1 MTNHFKIS
9 LLGLLGISTAMAG
22 GLSQAQ
28 LNQQDALINPYTDKR
43 QVLEM
48 TVNNDKVDVSKT
60 TPSVTMQKWN
70 GADHLDVSY
79 SKPAKSVPT
88 RKFMTNQIETPI
100 DNQQMV
106 TMKPTDDGTG
116 FNVDVTLSAKPST
129 NVFTY
134 TFDNWQDKDF
144 FYQPPLNVEMA
155 SSTCTETDCGGSHRP
170 ENVVGSYAVYSKVHA
185 NHILGQTNYETGKL
199 FHIYRPQVT
208 DANGSTTWASLD
220 IKNGVMSVT
229 VPQDFLDKAVYPVVV
244 DPTFGY
250 GSIGASEFNANLTS
264 SGGSVGS
271 IFQMPEAGSV
281 TSMTAYFRW
290 ALNLD
295 TAYIWGLGVYTNASS
310 PVYVIGS
317 GFTTFGPSSG
327 GPGWYTASL
336 TSTALTASTNYS
348 LVFTNNGDDD
358 HGYSTYG
365 YIKYDAGTT
374 NQGFST
380 GSPNGYSWDTS
391 ISKTNNNDKYSIY
404 ATYTASG
411 TVPLAP
417 QQVIIKNVSTTIKSA
432 SIILKAQ

>member
-185 NHILGQTNYETGKL
+185 NHILGQTNYDTGKL
-199 FHIYRPQVT
+199 FHIYRPLVT
-208 DANGSTTWASLD
+208 DANGSTTWASLN
-220 IKNGVMSVT
+220 IVNGVMSVT
-229 VPQDFLDKAVYPVVV
+229 VPQSFLDSASYPVVV

-250 GSIGASEFNANLTS
+250 TTIGASVDTNDFNFVATGFPYTATTGDTITKYSFYGYQTTGSYPEVATYLVVAGVATSRLDTAQTITLPPTTAAWTDSSVISVSMSGGSTYAIAFGKLVSKVYVKYDSSGGAGKHASIQTSLPSTWAGTTS
-264 SGGSVGS
+264 SGS
-271 IFQMPEAGSV
+271 
-281 TSMTAYFRW
+281 R
-290 ALNLD
+290 
-295 TAYIWGLGVYTNASS
+295 
-310 PVYVIGS
+310 
-317 GFTTFGPSSG
+317 
-327 GPGWYTASL
+327 
-336 TSTALTASTNYS
+336 YS
-348 LVFTNNGDDD
+348 F
-358 HGYSTYG
+358 
-365 YIKYDAGTT
+365 
-374 NQGFST
+374 
-380 GSPNGYSWDTS
+380 
-391 ISKTNNNDKYSIY
+391 Y
-404 ATYTASG
+404 ATYTASSG
-411 TVPLAP
+411 VSPIPNEVQIQNSNL
-417 QQVIIKNVSTTIKSA
+417 IIKNINMV
-432 SIILKAQ
+432 LKQP